1 MSFVELIK
9 QDCSDSQVWGRPVY
23 DGESSSEIPVLNIE
37 TSVNKINSV
46 LGVNLS
52 NERVDGILKR
62 LDFSVD
68 INSNGDMS
76 VKVPSYRSTKDIEV
90 EADIIE
96 EIGRI
101 IGYDNINPVAP
112 HCLVR
117 PSKLSNAKSF
127 HRKIRNFLVSFSSLS

>member
-1 MSFVELIK
+1 M
-9 QDCSDSQVWGRPVY
+9 Y

-76 VKVPSYRSTKDIEV
+76 VKYLAIVQLKILKSKQILSRRLEGLLVT
-90 EADIIE
+90 IIL
-96 EIGRI
+96 I
-101 IGYDNINPVAP
+101 PLLHTV
-112 HCLVR
+112 
-117 PSKLSNAKSF
+117 
-127 HRKIRNFLVSFSSLS
+127 